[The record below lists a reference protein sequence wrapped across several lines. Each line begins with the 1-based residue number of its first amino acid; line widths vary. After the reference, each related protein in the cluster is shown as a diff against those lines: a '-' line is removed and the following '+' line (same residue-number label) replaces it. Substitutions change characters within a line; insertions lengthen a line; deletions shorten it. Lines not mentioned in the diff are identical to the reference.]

1 MAILSFLQDK
11 ITRKQYANPM
21 IRKIITWLSTKT
33 LAFIHIQLFVSIV
46 SLPILVTWGL
56 PISSMAPVGNLLFG
70 PFLTLFLGISCII
83 FFTELFFIP
92 NGIFI
97 WCLEQVTT
105 FWQYMLGYG
114 SKTWLLSFC
123 RPSPWFFVFLLIA
136 TIGVVYHKRLQDIK
150 HSSFCFAL
158 LLAISYGYLVF
169 LNTPNY
175 AIAQIP
181 CNNAQVTIIK
191 TPKSFSIIDPGIIGR
206 RISATSWVEY
216 SLLPAVRSAYGVD
229 AIDNLILLAPG
240 IVLFDAVTELMRI
253 IPIKTIYMPVWQGQ
267 TPPGLLSAY
276 RKMKDAAIK
285 QNVNIERFSKKSLN
299 LSLDKVSTLSITPLD
314 AQCAYRTVKYP
325 AAKVIGLL
333 PEDGITLYSNKYKG
347 EKGYIYENQV
357 HKN

>member
-1 MAILSFLQDK
+1 
-11 ITRKQYANPM
+11 M
-21 IRKIITWLSTKT
+21 IRNIANWLGTKA

-46 SLPILVTWGL
+46 SLPILVSWGL

-83 FFTELFFIP
+83 FFTELLYIP

-97 WCLEQVTT
+97 WCLEQVTAL
-105 FWQYMLGYG
+105 WHYLLGYG

-136 TIGVVYHKRLQDIK
+136 TIGVVYHKRLQDLK
-150 HSSFCFAL
+150 HSSLCFAL

-169 LNTPNY
+169 LNTPYY

-206 RISATSWVEY
+206 RISASSWVEY

-229 AIDNLILLAPG
+229 NIDNLILLAPG

-253 IPIKTIYMPVWQGQ
+253 IPIKNIYMPVWNGQ
-267 TPPGLLSAY
+267 TPPRLLRAY
-276 RKMKDAAIK
+276 RKMKDAAVK
-285 QNVNIERFSKKSLN
+285 QNVNIERFSKKSLS

-314 AQCAYRTVKYP
+314 AQCAYRTIKYP

-333 PEDGITLYSNKYKG
+333 PEDTVTLYSSKY
-347 EKGYIYENQV
+347 IT
-357 HKN
+357 